1 MASITKF
8 LKSPKKYTAKKFS
21 SGIKTVKDQPLTL
34 AATVLS
40 TLSELAQDNENYN
53 KGVIGARAPLSS
65 LLKTGAQLT
74 QGWQNAKNTTKKN
87 EKSRLISA
95 IVNAPDA
102 RNEDGSEN
110 PNGMKTMDKVN
121 RLIAAG
127 ETKIAHSLL
136 NAYGVKK
143 SLKQKKRQ
151 FGETVRM
158 NNSTIENQDRN
169 FDETKKNNEFGRQYK
184 TAQFSKS
191 VADTDWE
198 HKHTTTRDSVHDSQ
212 WQQGQGAKDHRV
224 LVNAIGNI
232 LKKGGTP
239 EQLLTLI
246 KNNSFAS
253 GLQVKKGIP
262 FITGQK
268 ITLNEPKFI
277 DNPNKGNALKRF
289 INSIKDI

>member
-1 MASITKF
+1 MASLKKF
-8 LKSPKKYTAKKFS
+8 IKAPKKYTAKKFS
-21 SGIKTVKDQPLTL
+21 SGIKTIKEQPLTL

-40 TLSELAQDNENYN
+40 TLSELAQDNDNFN
-53 KGVIGARAPLSS
+53 KGLVGARSPLSS
-65 LLKTGAQLT
+65 LLRSGAQLT
-74 QGWQNAKNTTKKN
+74 QGWQNAKATTKRN
-87 EKSRLISA
+87 EKSRAVSA
-95 IVNAPDA
+95 IVND
-102 RNEDGSEN
+102 
-110 PNGMKTMDKVN
+110 PNMKDMDKVKQ
-121 RLIAAG
+121 LISAG
-127 ETKIAHSLL
+127 ETKIAHSLM
-136 NAYGVKK
+136 NAYGTRKALKHKK
-143 SLKQKKRQ
+143 KQ

-158 NNSTIENQDRN
+158 NDSTIENQDRN

-277 DNPNKGNALKRF
+277 DNPNKGNALQKFLDAIR
-289 INSIKDI
+289 DI